1 MRTARKNPG
10 PRVHWPLALTLAWA
24 LLASAAC
31 LTTFAI
37 SSIPAPMPDG
47 RNIPFWLECCEGLL
61 AVAMIPAC
69 ALIPLPL
76 LVSVI
81 RLLRR
86 RIRASRNCVAAW
98 TVAASAGAAIEGL
111 FMWRLVRNLT
121 TPFANLPTPSWHA
134 LDFGVSFLAAGIGMA
149 LALAGAARSARKNPE
164 VGPPRGI
171 TTERLH

>member
-1 MRTARKNPG
+1 MILRSYLGTSLRRPF
-10 PRVHWPLALTLAWA
+10 VLALAWA

-37 SSIPAPMPDG
+37 STIPAPMPDG
-47 RNIPFWLECCEGLL
+47 RNIPFWLECCEALL

-76 LVSVI
+76 LVSVR

-86 RIRASRNCVAAW
+86 RIRASHNWVAAW
-98 TVAASAGAAIEGL
+98 TIAASAGVAIEGL
-111 FMWRLVRNLT
+111 FMWRLVENLT

-134 LDFGVSFLAAGIGMA
+134 LYFGVGYLVVGIGMA
-149 LALAGAARSARKNPE
+149 LALAGAGMDDQEDHPSRVTNQ
-164 VGPPRGI
+164 
-171 TTERLH
+171 